1 MNETVTV
8 PIESTP
14 ILLGLTAEMVSN
26 CTYCTMISSDPGYRT
41 PVSCTKLSGSCCPIL
56 VNLATCLTCGE
67 YKNACGNGGVSAEG
81 TDAF

>member
-8 PIESTP
+8 PFESTP
-14 ILLGLTAEMVSN
+14 PFLTGLTAEMVSN
-26 CTYCTMISSDPGYRT
+26 CSYCTMISPDPAYRT

-67 YKNACGNGGVSAEG
+67 YKNTCGTGV
-81 TDAF
+81 TFDV